1 MIVGVVRS
9 GLVEALHPVTAAA
22 VDPHGRVLATL
33 GNDLERPFYA
43 RSASKPFQAAVSQS
57 AGAGLVPE
65 ELAVACASHG
75 GQPIHVA
82 YVRSILAGAGLS
94 EDHLACPPAWPMS
107 ETAQRRAAAAGH
119 EHPLPVFHNCSGKHS
134 GMLRACAASG
144 WPLDYARPDHPLQRR
159 IAGFLTELCRCPTEP
174 AGVDGCGVP
183 AFRTTVVGLAG
194 AFSRL
199 AVEPDLAPIRTA
211 MARFASLTSDG
222 DRREAELARWFPAA
236 VKGGAQGCLGV
247 AWYGGLGV
255 AAKSWSGDPAPAAV
269 AVVELLRR
277 LAVLPDYQH
286 GRLAAVSR
294 PPVLGGGEVVG
305 VLEPVGDR

>member
-1 MIVGVVRS
+1 VIVGVVRS

-33 GNDLERPFYA
+33 GDDLERPFYA
-43 RSASKPFQAAVSQS
+43 RSASKPLQGAVAQAA
-57 AGAGLVPE
+57 GADLVPE
-65 ELAVACASHG
+65 ELAVVCASHG

-94 EDHLACPPAWPMS
+94 EDDLVCPPAWPMTES
-107 ETAQRRAAAAGH
+107 AARRAAVSGH
-119 EHPLPVFHNCSGKHS
+119 DRPLPVFHNCSGKHS
-134 GMLRACAASG
+134 GMLRACVASG
-144 WPLDYARPDHPLQRR
+144 WSLDYPRFDHPLQRR
-159 IAGFLTELCRCPTEP
+159 IAGFLTEMCRCPTEP

-194 AFSRL
+194 AFARL

-222 DRREAELARWFPAA
+222 DRREARLARWFPAA

-269 AVVELLRR
+269 AAVELLRR
-277 LAVLPDYQH
+277 LAVLPDSPFEQ
-286 GRLAAVSR
+286 LAEVSR

-305 VLEPVGDR
+305 TLEPVGG